1 VHRHKQHE
9 VVGDDRGSW
18 CSHAEL
24 MPIESANAPSA
35 GVEEVG
41 G

>member
-1 VHRHKQHE
+1 MKSSVTIA
-9 VVGDDRGSW
+9 DRG
-18 CSHAEL
+18 AVYAKQ